1 MNMNPSK
8 ATCPEEDESMDKFM
22 DLSAA
27 LEKQSSIIQEEAMK
41 YLQAR
46 TCPLIKEKCKQMACA
61 WYVMCLNNNMKAF
74 KQFFQ

>member
-1 MNMNPSK
+1 MSPSK
-8 ATCPEEDESMDKFM
+8 PSCPEDDESFDKFV

-27 LEKQSSIIQEEAMK
+27 LEKQSSAIQDEAMK
-41 YLQAR
+41 FLNTH

-61 WYVMCLNNNMKAF
+61 WYVMCLNNNTNAF